1 MATKALNVN
10 QHHILHELYPDDC
23 CLCKAENEIDQLKA
37 ENARLKDRVAELEQK
52 VDDKQDEINHLQ
64 EEMAD

>member
-23 CLCKAENEIDQLKA
+23 CLCKSENKVEQLKA
-37 ENARLKDRVAELEQK
+37 ENAKLKDRVKELEK
-52 VDDKQDEINHLQ
+52 ECENCAGNLAKKGT
-64 EEMAD
+64 